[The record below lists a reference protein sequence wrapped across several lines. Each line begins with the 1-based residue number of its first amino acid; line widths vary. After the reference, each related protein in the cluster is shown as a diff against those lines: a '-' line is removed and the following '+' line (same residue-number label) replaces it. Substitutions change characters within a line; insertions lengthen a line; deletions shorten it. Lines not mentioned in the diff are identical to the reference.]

1 MEISEAGLDL
11 IKRSE
16 GFRAEPYR
24 DVAGYATIGYGHKL
38 RPGEQYDHGIT
49 EATAVMLLEQDIK
62 SSEGAVGRLVH
73 VAMTQGQFDAL
84 VDFVFNLGPGALANS
99 TLLRDLN
106 NKEYALVGLQ
116 LLLWDHGFVAGRE
129 QEVYALKERRQA
141 ELTLWKGTPIAPE
154 PVAV

>member
-1 MEISEAGLDL
+1 M
-11 IKRSE
+11 
-16 GFRAEPYR
+16 
-24 DVAGYATIGYGHKL
+24 
-38 RPGEQYDHGIT
+38 
-49 EATAVMLLEQDIK
+49 
-62 SSEGAVGRLVH
+62 H